1 MSKPHISDAIRIIIS
16 RINRE
21 LGAGGKLEGCVFS
34 RRPTTDSEG
43 EDQLPNIR
51 FASYQDEEEN
61 FAGAKAM
68 TPRGNSVVRSSQTLT
83 FTLAFR
89 AENGP
94 YSEDSKTQL
103 GLYDWIAR
111 FKDTIELDDH
121 QCQDLTLDNA
131 CVEPMQTNVAST
143 EVNEISWVIEFVI
156 TLYPIPFIRG
166 TRSLPK

>member
-1 MSKPHISDAIRIIIS
+1 MSKPHISTPLRVIIS

-51 FASYQDEEEN
+51 FSGYSDEEQN
-61 FAGAKAM
+61 FAGAKSM
-68 TPRGNSVVRSSQTLT
+68 TALSNSVVRSTQQLM

-94 YSEDSKTQL
+94 FSEDGTSQL
-103 GLYDWIAR
+103 GLMDWVSR
-111 FKDTIELDDH
+111 FKDTIELDANG
-121 QCQDLTLDNA
+121 CQDLTLEGS
-131 CVEPMQTNVAST
+131 CVEPMLTSVENT
-143 EVNEISWVIEFVI
+143 EVNEISWIIEYMVV
-156 TLYPIPFIRG
+156 LYPLPYNRG
-166 TRSLPK
+166 TRSLAK